1 MRPQADP
8 PPQRSILR
16 AMMNN
21 ALNRI
26 LVFGVFVSACL
37 SFTAAQAQSYLSP
50 GYIMGEIGKGLGVVK
65 PEPAPDFVVRGR
77 PDPATLEYTPL
88 KAPPRGFHSE
98 ANTPG
103 SKLAGESKAIA
114 ELEAARA
121 SSQAR
126 ASGNSSAKSSSKSLT
141 PPPEEDPPP
150 MKWNAW
156 DTE

>member
-1 MRPQADP
+1 
-8 PPQRSILR
+8 
-16 AMMNN
+16 MNN

-26 LVFGVFVSACL
+26 LVFGTFVFAGL

-50 GYIMGEIGKGLGVVK
+50 GYIMGEIRDGLGLVK

-77 PDPATLEYTPL
+77 PDPSTLEYTAL
-88 KAPPRGFHSE
+88 KPPPRGFHFPE
-98 ANTPG
+98 NKPG
-103 SKLAGESKAIA
+103 SKLEGEAKAIA

-121 SSQAR
+121 GNQAR
-126 ASGNSSAKSSSKSLT
+126 AVGAPPKSASKSAP

>member
-1 MRPQADP
+1 
-8 PPQRSILR
+8 
-16 AMMNN
+16 MNN

-26 LVFGVFVSACL
+26 LVLGVFVSACL
-37 SFTAAQAQSYLSP
+37 SFTSAQAQSYLSP

-77 PDPATLEYTPL
+77 PDPASLEYTAL
-88 KAPPRGFHSE
+88 KPPPRGFHLPE
-98 ANTPG
+98 NKPG
-103 SKLAGESKAIA
+103 SKLDGEAKAIA

-121 SSQAR
+121 NSQAR
-126 ASGNSSAKSSSKSLT
+126 AAGGSSAKSSAKSVT

>member
-1 MRPQADP
+1 
-8 PPQRSILR
+8 
-16 AMMNN
+16 MNN

-26 LVFGVFVSACL
+26 LVLGTFVFASL

-50 GYIMGEIGKGLGVVK
+50 GYIMGEIRDGLGLVK

-77 PDPATLEYTPL
+77 PDPTSLEYTPL
-88 KAPPRGFHSE
+88 KPPPRGFHSA

-103 SKLAGESKAIA
+103 EKLAGESKAIA

-121 SSQAR
+121 SNQAR
-126 ASGNSSAKSSSKSLT
+126 AAGSPSARPSPKSVT